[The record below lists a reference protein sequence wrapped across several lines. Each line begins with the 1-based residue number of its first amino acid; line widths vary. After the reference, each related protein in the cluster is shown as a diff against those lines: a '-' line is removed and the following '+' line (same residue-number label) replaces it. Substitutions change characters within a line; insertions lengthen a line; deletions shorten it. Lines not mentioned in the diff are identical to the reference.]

1 MKGIKLGIFAI
12 CVGILGL
19 SISSNNFFA
28 FCGGGIAA
36 LLSFIAIFVDNKKE

>member
-19 SISSNNFFA
+19 SVSSNNVITLG
-28 FCGGGIAA
+28 CGCIAV
-36 LLSFIAIFVDNKKE
+36 LLSIIAIFIDNKKE

>member
-19 SISSNNFFA
+19 SISSNNFFV
-28 FCGGGIAA
+28 FCGGGIAVI
-36 LLSFIAIFVDNKKE
+36 LSFIAIFIDNKKE

>member
-1 MKGIKLGIFAI
+1 MRSVKLGIFAI

-19 SISSNNFFA
+19 SVGSNNIITL
-28 FCGGGIAA
+28 CCGGIAA